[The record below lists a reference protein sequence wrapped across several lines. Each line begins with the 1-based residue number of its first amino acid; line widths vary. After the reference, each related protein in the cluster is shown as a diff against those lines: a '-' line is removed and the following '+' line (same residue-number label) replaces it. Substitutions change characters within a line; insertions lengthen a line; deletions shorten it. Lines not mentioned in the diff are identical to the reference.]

1 MRIPFLQAT
10 IIPVVLGG
18 VIAWQSS
25 AGKLFHWDLL
35 LLTILGASLI
45 HIATN
50 MLNDYFDYK
59 SGNDLMVKHQNPFA
73 GGGRILT
80 AGLIS
85 PSKHL
90 TVSLSS
96 LVIGCMIGF
105 YLVFAQGLPMLFWL
119 GLVGVI
125 SAYFYVGPPLKLAYR
140 GVGEIIVGLNF
151 GPIMTLGSY
160 YVQTGSWSVAALTE
174 PFLASLPIGLLIAAV
189 LWINEFPDVD
199 ADRAVGKKTLV
210 ARLGYLRSVSVFITL
225 LAVSYLL
232 VISYSLL
239 RVFDSLQIT
248 SYTTLIV
255 LLSLPLGIKA
265 VRVLR
270 ASYQDPHAIIPA
282 NAGTIMLHLS
292 FGLLAIAG
300 FVIGTI
306 LGV

>member
-1 MRIPFLQAT
+1 
-10 IIPVVLGG
+10 
-18 VIAWQSS
+18 
-25 AGKLFHWDLL
+25 
-35 LLTILGASLI
+35 
-45 HIATN
+45 
-50 MLNDYFDYK
+50 
-59 SGNDLMVKHQNPFA
+59 
-73 GGGRILT
+73 
-80 AGLIS
+80 
-85 PSKHL
+85 
-90 TVSLSS
+90 
-96 LVIGCMIGF
+96 
-105 YLVFAQGLPMLFWL
+105 MLFWL

-160 YVQTGSWSVAALTE
+160 YVQTGSWSLAALTE

-210 ARLGYLRSVSVFITL
+210 LRLGYLRSVSVFITL
-225 LAVSYLL
+225 LAASYLL

-239 RVFDSLQIT
+239 RVFESLQIT

-265 VRVLR
+265 VRILR

-292 FGLLAIAG
+292 FGLLAIVG

-306 LGV
+306 FSV

>member
-25 AGKLFHWDLL
+25 AGKLFHWDLF

-90 TVSLSS
+90 AVSLSS

-119 GLVGVI
+119 GLGGVI

-255 LLSLPLGIKA
+255 LLSLPIGIKA

-292 FGLLAIAG
+292 FGLLAIVG

-306 LGV
+306 FGV